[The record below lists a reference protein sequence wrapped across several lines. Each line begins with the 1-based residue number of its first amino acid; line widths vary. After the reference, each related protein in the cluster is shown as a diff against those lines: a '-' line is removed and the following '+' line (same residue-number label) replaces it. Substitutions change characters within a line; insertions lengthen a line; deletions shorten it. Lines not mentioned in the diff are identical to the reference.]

1 MCNRNNYRWVFSLAP
16 SIKKAE
22 GLRHQVGTAVLFNC
36 RNISDYWAMLV
47 SRFRTAHN
55 SEPLHDIDRVEE
67 FVTSRAAFIAQKTL
81 YGYVKTRMGTRY
93 PDMFKN
99 DDIIGSLNIAK
110 MHVFAACLS
119 DLTIFAVD
127 KAIAGS
133 DTESMLRCAIA
144 ERIFAKGLRDNP
156 EPSVTDFSAE
166 DALDEFRQRL
176 RTVDWGGK
184 AGTRESF
191 SQSPAAVMKWAPIAD
206 NLKALDTEYAENSV
220 KFAWINVRDQFKKR
234 LDAAAVTAD
243 AATRQTSLMK
253 GATLQG
259 AQGASSQP

>member
-1 MCNRNNYRWVFSLAP
+1 M
-16 SIKKAE
+16 
-22 GLRHQVGTAVLFNC
+22 LFNC
-36 RNISDYWAMLV
+36 KNIIDGWTVLV
-47 SRFRTAHN
+47 SRFKIAHD
-55 SEPLHDIDRVEE
+55 SEPLHNIDRVEE

-127 KAIAGS
+127 KAFAGS
-133 DTESMLRCAIA
+133 DAESKLRCVVA
-144 ERIFAKGLRDNP
+144 ERIFANGLRDNP

-166 DALDEFRQRL
+166 DALAEFRQRL
-176 RTVDWGGK
+176 CAVDWGGK
-184 AGTRESF
+184 AGSHESF
-191 SQSPAAVMKWAPIAD
+191 SRSPAAVMKWAPIAD
-206 NLKALDTEYAENSV
+206 NLKGLDTEYAENSV

-234 LDAAAVTAD
+234 LDAAGVTAD

-253 GATLQG
+253 GATILG